1 MPRKPTVIDWKTVNM
16 LLEAGCEGTEIAG
29 YLGIHYNTLYERCKK
44 ENKSEFSEY
53 AKIYRSKGDALL
65 RSAQFKQALNGNT
78 QMLIWL
84 GRQRLNQFEQIQ
96 QTGELTI
103 NIIEDD
109 E

>member
-16 LLEAGCEGTEIAG
+16 LCEAGSNGTEIAG
-29 YLGIHYNTLYERCKK
+29 YLGIHYNTLFEQCKK
-44 ENKSEFSEY
+44 VHKCDFSEY